1 MNEHSDHR
9 SLNWSLKINSGLT
22 VIRPLAFGM
31 TRRIGRQL
39 YCTFFTLLWHF
50 EKLLWRWEV
59 NTASS
64 REIVIF
70 PPFFTFASFGG
81 NVPVIT
87 HTMQLEIQTFKVPGT
102 RKVNVNQ
109 LERLKRVRKC
119 TVSNQSRGGGGGG
132 GLPHERGGDLLA
144 WGCKFQSSVLRVFWA
159 KHHYIQP

>member
-22 VIRPLAFGM
+22 GIRPLAFGT

-70 PPFFTFASFGG
+70 PPFFTFASPGG
-81 NVPVIT
+81 NVPVIA
-87 HTMQLEIQTFKVPGT
+87 HTMQLEISC
-102 RKVNVNQ
+102 RNIRSICYKVNVNQ
-109 LERLKRVRKC
+109 LERLKRVRKR
-119 TVSNQSRGGGGGG
+119 TVSNQSRGGGGG
-132 GLPHERGGDLLA
+132 LPCDRGGDARHLSLR
-144 WGCKFQSSVLRVFWA
+144 CKFQISVSLRVFWA
-159 KHHYIQP
+159 KHHYI

>member
-1 MNEHSDHR
+1 MYTVKNIKFYNYKCPNFMNEHSDHR

-22 VIRPLAFGM
+22 GIRPLAFGT

-70 PPFFTFASFGG
+70 PPFFTFASSGG
-81 NVPVIT
+81 NEPVIA
-87 HTMQLEIQTFKVPGT
+87 HTMQLEISCRNTWSICY
-102 RKVNVNQ
+102 KVNVNQ

-119 TVSNQSRGGGGGG
+119 TVSNQSGGGGTPMWKG
-132 GLPHERGGDLLA
+132 RG
-144 WGCKFQSSVLRVFWA
+144 CSSPRFKV
-159 KHHYIQP
+159 

>member
-1 MNEHSDHR
+1 MNEHFDHR

-22 VIRPLAFGM
+22 GIRPLAFGT

-102 RKVNVNQ
+102 RKVTVNQ

-119 TVSNQSRGGGGGG
+119 TVSNQSRGEGGG
-132 GLPHERGGDLLA
+132 GLPYERGGDAHHLA
-144 WGCKFQSSVLRVFWA
+144 LRCKFQISVSLRVFWA
-159 KHHYIQP
+159 KHHYI

>member
-22 VIRPLAFGM
+22 GIWPLAFGT

-64 REIVIF
+64 HEIVIF
-70 PPFFTFASFGG
+70 PPFFTFASSGG

-87 HTMQLEIQTFKVPGT
+87 HTMQLEISCRNIRSTCY
-102 RKVNVNQ
+102 KVNVNQ
-109 LERLKRVRKC
+109 QERLKRVRKC
-119 TVSNQSRGGGGGG
+119 RSQISPGGGGGR
-132 GLPHERGGDLLA
+132 LPYERGGDARHLA
-144 WGCKFQSSVLRVFWA
+144 LRYKFQISVSLRVFWA
-159 KHHYIQP
+159 KRHYI

>member
-39 YCTFFTLLWHF
+39 YSTFFTLLWHF

-70 PPFFTFASFGG
+70 PPFFTFASCGG

-87 HTMQLEIQTFKVPGT
+87 QTMQLEIPCRNIRSTCY
-102 RKVNVNQ
+102 KVNVNQ

-119 TVSNQSRGGGGGG
+119 TVSNQSRGGGG
-132 GLPHERGGDLLA
+132 LPYERGGDAHHLA
-144 WGCKFQSSVLRVFWA
+144 LRCKFQISVSLRVFWA
-159 KHHYIQP
+159 KHHYI

>member
-22 VIRPLAFGM
+22 GIRPLAFGT

-39 YCTFFTLLWHF
+39 YCTFLTLLWHF

-70 PPFFTFASFGG
+70 PPFFTFASSGR

-87 HTMQLEIQTFKVPGT
+87 HTMQLEISCRNIWSTCY
-102 RKVNVNQ
+102 KVNVNQ

-119 TVSNQSRGGGGGG
+119 TVSNQSRGGG
-132 GLPHERGGDLLA
+132 LPYERGGDARHLA
-144 WGCKFQSSVLRVFWA
+144 LRYKFQISVSLRVFWA
-159 KHHYIQP
+159 KRHYI

>member
-9 SLNWSLKINSGLT
+9 SFNWSLKINSGLT
-22 VIRPLAFGM
+22 GIRPLAFGT

-70 PPFFTFASFGG
+70 RPFFTFASSGG
-81 NVPVIT
+81 NCTSYYTYHAVGDL
-87 HTMQLEIQTFKVPGT
+87 MQKHSKYLLQGKSKSAGETK
-102 RKVNVNQ
+102 KSK
-109 LERLKRVRKC
+109 EMHRLKSV
-119 TVSNQSRGGGGGG
+119 RGGGET
-132 GLPHERGGDLLA
+132 PIWKGGDAHHLA
-144 WGCKFQSSVLRVFWA
+144 LRYKFQISVSLRSFWA
-159 KHHYIQP
+159 KRHYI